1 MAAAIILVPE
11 MLSGPPQQKR
21 AEPARAEGDTP
32 VKTYTID
39 LSQSPSSQVPD
50 DDVPDTRAPPAEV
63 LPMPA
68 AESTD
73 ESSAEASQ
81 ANPESTS
88 RTTAEPVAASATPQA
103 AAPAP
108 SKPEARTEPVPQ
120 PKPVAPSAQP
130 EPAVRTPVASSAPAP
145 RSGGGWAVQLGSF
158 SSRAT
163 ADRLTG
169 ELRAE
174 GYEAFVMPVKSGGA
188 TLYRVRVG
196 PMPSRDSAEAT
207 LRKVKDKV
215 RGAAVVTH
223 P

>member
-21 AEPARAEGDTP
+21 AEPARAEGETP

-39 LSQSPSSQVPD
+39 LSRSPNSQVPG
-50 DDVPDTRAPPAEV
+50 DDVPDTRAPPAET
-63 LPMPA
+63 LPTPA
-68 AESTD
+68 AEPTD

-81 ANPESTS
+81 ANPDSTS
-88 RTTAEPVAASATPQA
+88 RTTAEQVAASPVPP
-103 AAPAP
+103 PAP
-108 SKPEARTEPVPQ
+108 SKPEARKEPASQPQ
-120 PKPVAPSAQP
+120 PVAPSARP
-130 EPAVRTPVASSAPAP
+130 EPTVRTPVASSAPAP
-145 RSGGGWAVQLGSF
+145 RSTSGWAVQLGSF

-163 ADRLTG
+163 AERLTG

-174 GYEAFVMPVKSGGA
+174 GYEAFVMPVESGGA